1 MFKLRLQKLQ
11 DMTIKR
17 KIVVL
22 MFMLVT
28 ITPTVLVGVLATVY
42 YHLGIETLF
51 NEKISKSLA
60 ETVKVAELYLREHRD
75 SIKIDLMRIA
85 NDIDE
90 NHYQFIENPKL
101 LEFFTETR
109 GLTEA
114 MVFTND
120 GIVAKTRLSFS
131 LIFEKLPE
139 EAIVKANSGEVAILA
154 NDSEHRV
161 RAIIRLRKFIVPTY
175 LLVGRYVDPNI
186 LNHLRNSQGSA
197 SQYESL
203 LNEIKLTQLK
213 LGLIFLIVSALLCI
227 SAIIIG
233 LTFARRLAKP
243 INKLLQATALIQE
256 GDFSVRVPERE
267 TKDEIA
273 VLSRAFNRM
282 TEQIDKQ
289 RRELVDANTQI
300 DHRRR
305 FIETVLAEISS
316 AILVIS
322 LNGKV
327 KLFNDAAARLFA
339 IKDNEL
345 IGKGYNL
352 VLPEIKEL
360 LATAQNTDTK
370 LAQDNIIIERFNKKM
385 HLFVQIAKEINNS
398 QQIESFVVT
407 CDDISALVAAQRAAA
422 WADVARRVAHEIK
435 NPLTPIRL
443 SAERLLSKYTKQINE
458 QQENFRKYINNI
470 IRHTEDIGK
479 IVEEFV
485 NFARIPSPKFAKC
498 DLVEII
504 NEVVFSQR
512 AVFRDIDYQISIPQP
527 QIQIWADRRQI
538 CQILLNLLKNAAEA
552 IELIEDM
559 QKEKAIY
566 ISVQI
571 NWDKQQATIHIQDTG
586 IGFSPELLGIAT
598 EPYVTNKPQGT
609 GLGLAIVKKIIE
621 DHGSE
626 LRLANNQTHRG
637 AMVEFSLPL
646 YTYSN

>member
-1 MFKLRLQKLQ
+1 MFKLRLQKLK

-28 ITPTVLVGVLATVY
+28 ITPTILVGVLASVY

-90 NHYQFIENPKL
+90 NHYQFVENPNL

-161 RAIIRLRKFIVPTY
+161 RGIIRLRKFIVPTY

-227 SAIIIG
+227 SAIITG
-233 LTFARRLAKP
+233 LTFARRLARP

-289 RRELVDANTQI
+289 RRELVDANIQI
-300 DHRRR
+300 DNRRR

-316 AILVIS
+316 AILVIG
-322 LNGKV
+322 LDGKV
-327 KLFNDAAARLFA
+327 KLFNDSAARLFA
-339 IKDNEL
+339 INNNEL
-345 IGKGYNL
+345 IGKDYNL
-352 VLPEIKEL
+352 ILPEIEGL
-360 LATAQNTDTK
+360 LSTAQNADTK
-370 LAQDNIIIERFNKKM
+370 LAQDNIIIDRFNKKM
-385 HLFVQIAKEINNS
+385 HLFVQIAKEINNK

-407 CDDISALVAAQRAAA
+407 CDDISALISAQRAAA

-443 SAERLLSKYTKQINE
+443 SAERLLSKYTQQINE

-512 AVFRDIDYQISIPQP
+512 AVFREINYQISTSHS

-538 CQILLNLLKNAAEA
+538 CQILLNLFKNAAEA
-552 IELIEDM
+552 IELNDDM
-559 QKEKAIY
+559 LEEKSIHISAQVNLEKQKVVIL
-566 ISVQI
+566 
-571 NWDKQQATIHIQDTG
+571 IQDTG

-598 EPYVTNKPQGT
+598 EPYVTNKLQGT

-621 DHGSE
+621 DHGSD
-626 LRLANNQTHRG
+626 LKLANSKDHRG
-637 AMVEFSLPL
+637 AIVEFNLPL
-646 YTYSN
+646 HLN